1 MASPILHIKDSYY
14 FEVPKSLWRYDY
26 TSRDEVPTF
35 LRDAHLHATPEEFN
49 EALSG
54 KILIPQP
61 FATLRNLYEKESGFA
76 ISKYMIL
83 EVVVAIILAVLFIRL
98 ANNLKKGGVP
108 RGKMLHMLEGLLLYL
123 RDEVATPAIGH
134 HDADRFVPLL
144 WTLFFFIFGCN
155 LLGLVPWAGS
165 PTAAFG
171 VTLTLAL
178 VTFATVIIAGVMKFG
193 PIGFV
198 LNQVPHMDLPWFM
211 WPLKPLIWAIEV
223 VGLLIRH
230 GVLAVRLL
238 ANIVAGHV
246 VLLAIMGM
254 AFSLQGAS
262 SSNWWLM
269 AAISVLGASLLSCL
283 ELFVALLQAYVF
295 TFLSALFIGAAVH
308 RH

>member
-1 MASPILHIKDSYY
+1 MASPILHIKDAYY
-14 FEVPKSLWRYDY
+14 FEVPKFLWRYHY
-26 TSRDEVPTF
+26 TSRDQVPQF
-35 LRDAHLHATPEEFN
+35 LREGHPHATPEQFN
-49 EALSG
+49 EALDG

-61 FATLRNLYEKESGFA
+61 FGTLKNLYEPASGIA
-76 ISKYMIL
+76 ISKFMIL
-83 EVVVAIILAVLFIRL
+83 EVVVAIILAVMFIRL
-98 ANNLKKGGVP
+98 ARKLQAGGVP
-108 RGKMLHMLEGLLLYL
+108 RGKLLHMLEAILLYI
-123 RDEVATPAIGH
+123 RDQVAKPAIGH
-134 HDADRFVPLL
+134 HDADRFLPLL
-144 WTLFFFIFGCN
+144 WTLFFFILGCN

-165 PTAAFG
+165 PTAGFA

-178 VTFATVIIAGVMKFG
+178 VTFATVIIAGVAKFG
-193 PIGFV
+193 PIGFI
-198 LNQVPHMDLPWFM
+198 LNQAPHMDLPWFM
-211 WPLKPLIWAIEV
+211 WPLKPMIWLIEV

-254 AFSLQGAS
+254 AFSLEGATS
-262 SSNWWLM
+262 NNWWLM
-269 AAISVLGASLLSCL
+269 ATISVLGASLLSCL

>member
-14 FEVPKSLWRYDY
+14 FEVPKFMWQYDY
-26 TSRDEVPTF
+26 TNRDEVPKF
-35 LRDAHLHATPEEFN
+35 LADAHPHATPEEFN
-49 EALSG
+49 EALAG

-61 FATLRNLYEKESGFA
+61 FGQLKNLYEPASGIA
-76 ISKYMIL
+76 ISKFMIL
-83 EVVVAIILAVLFIRL
+83 EVVVASILVLLFIRL
-98 ANNLKKGGVP
+98 AQKLKSGGVP
-108 RGKMLHMLEGLLLYL
+108 RGRMLHFLEGILLYL
-123 RDEVATPAIGH
+123 RDQVAIPAIGK
-134 HDADRFVPLL
+134 HDADRFLPLL
-144 WTLFFFIFGCN
+144 WTMFFFIFGCN
-155 LLGLVPWAGS
+155 LMGLVPWTGS

-171 VTLTLAL
+171 ATVALAL
-178 VTFATVIIAGVMKFG
+178 VTFATVIIAGVAKFG

-198 LNQVPHMDLPWFM
+198 LNQVPQMDLPWYM

-223 VGLLIRH
+223 GGLLIRH

-238 ANIVAGHV
+238 ANVVAGHV

-254 AFSLQGAS
+254 AFSLEGAS
-262 SSNWWLM
+262 SNNWWLM
-269 AAISVLGASLLSCL
+269 ATISVLGASLLSCL